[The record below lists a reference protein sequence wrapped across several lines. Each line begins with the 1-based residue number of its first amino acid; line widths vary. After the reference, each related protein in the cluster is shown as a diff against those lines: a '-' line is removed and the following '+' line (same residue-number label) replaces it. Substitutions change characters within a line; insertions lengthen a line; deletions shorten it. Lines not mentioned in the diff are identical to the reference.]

1 MGWRDQG
8 IRRYASGLT
17 ICVLPPN
24 LPARLDTIPMTFPNT
39 SAIPDAR
46 TALEQLLRQG
56 GLSPQTSQVKLDGD
70 GSTIDSP
77 HRLSTGI
84 GVAIAAQAAAI
95 AEIWRMRCG
104 RLQDVSVDLE
114 AAAHALN
121 PANFLKQNGYPV
133 TIRFGFTEPGN
144 GFFSTDDGH
153 WIYMAHGS
161 PHLRNGLLDVLQ
173 CPNTKIGI
181 AKAAAGWDAR
191 KLESICQERGLPLV
205 MVRTAAQWREHVHGK
220 LLVGRPV
227 VEIERIRD
235 GDPMPFKVAHRPLHG
250 IRVLENTHIL
260 AGPGIG
266 RCLAE
271 QGADVLRIAPPRSSD
286 PINFMIDT
294 GFGKR
299 AAFLDLDSPGDV
311 ARYKDLAANCDVVV
325 QSLRPGVLQRRGLGC
340 AELADASR
348 GLVYVSISCYGLN
361 DGPWSRYVGYDPLAQ
376 SAVGICVDE
385 GGANAP
391 RVVPC
396 TLLADYLT
404 SYLGTFGAL
413 AALIRRA
420 RDGGSYHVRISLA
433 QTCMWVQDLG
443 LQTRQSIKPTENMKP
458 RLLTMDSPFGELQYL
473 APVAQYSE
481 TPAYWDKPPVPLGA
495 SRSEWLRR

>member
-1 MGWRDQG
+1 MPLPQT
-8 IRRYASGLT
+8 ST
-17 ICVLPPN
+17 ISE
-24 LPARLDTIPMTFPNT
+24 ARI
-39 SAIPDAR
+39 
-46 TALEQLLRQG
+46 ALAQLLREG
-56 GLSPQTSQVKLDGD
+56 GLSPEISHVKLSGD
-70 GSTIDSP
+70 DSTIDSP
-77 HRLSTGI
+77 HRLATGI

-104 RLQDVSVDLE
+104 RLQGVSVDFQ

-121 PANFLKQNGYPV
+121 PANFLMQNGYPV
-133 TIRFGFTEPGN
+133 TIRFVFTEPGN
-144 GFFSTDDGH
+144 GFFSTRDGL

-161 PHLRNGLLDVLQ
+161 PRLRNGLLDVLQ
-173 CPNTKIGI
+173 CPNTKPGI
-181 AKAAAGWDAR
+181 TKAVAAWDAR
-191 KLESICQERGLPLV
+191 ALEPICQERGLPLV
-205 MVRTAAQWREHVHGK
+205 MVRTAAQWREHAHGR

-227 VEIERIRD
+227 IEIERIRD
-235 GDPMPFKVAHRPLHG
+235 GDPMPFKAAQRPLDG

-271 QGADVLRIAPPRSSD
+271 QGADVLRIAPPRTSD

-299 AAFLDLDSPGDV
+299 AAFLDLDCPGDV
-311 ARYKDLAANCDVVV
+311 ARYKNLAANCDVVV

-340 AELADASR
+340 TELAAASR
-348 GLVYVSISCYGLN
+348 GLVYVSVSCYGLD

-376 SAVGICVDE
+376 SAVGVCSDE
-385 GGANAP
+385 GGADAP

-433 QTCMWVQDLG
+433 QTCMWVQNLG
-443 LQTRQSIKPTENMKP
+443 LQRRQSIKHTENIKP

-481 TPAYWDKPPVPLGA
+481 TLAYWDKPPVPLGA
-495 SRSEWLRR
+495 SRSEWLTR

>member
-1 MGWRDQG
+1 MP
-8 IRRYASGLT
+8 
-17 ICVLPPN
+17 LPQT
-24 LPARLDTIPMTFPNT
+24 PAISD
-39 SAIPDAR
+39 SR
-46 TALEQLLRQG
+46 TALAQLLREG
-56 GLSPQTSQVKLDGD
+56 GLSLESSHVKLSGED
-70 GSTIDSP
+70 STIDSP
-77 HRLSTGI
+77 HRLATGI

-104 RLQDVSVDLE
+104 RLQSVSVDLQ

-121 PANFLKQNGYPV
+121 PANFLRQNGYPV
-133 TIRFGFTEPGN
+133 TIRFVFTEPGN
-144 GFFSTDDGH
+144 GFFSTRDGR

-161 PHLRNGLLDVLQ
+161 PRLRNGLLDVLQ
-173 CPNTKIGI
+173 CPNTKPGI
-181 AKAAAGWDAR
+181 TKAVAAWDAR
-191 KLESICQERGLPLV
+191 ALEPICQERGLPLV
-205 MVRTAAQWREHVHGK
+205 MVRTAAQWREHAHGR

-227 VEIERIRD
+227 IEIERIRD
-235 GDPMPFKVAHRPLHG
+235 GNPMPFKAAQRPLDG

-271 QGADVLRIAPPRSSD
+271 QGADVLRIAPPRTSD

-299 AAFLDLDSPGDV
+299 AAFLDLDSSGDV
-311 ARYKDLAANCDVVV
+311 ARYKDLAANCDLVV

-340 AELADASR
+340 AELAAASR
-348 GLVYVSISCYGLN
+348 GLVYVSVSCYGLD
-361 DGPWSRYVGYDPLAQ
+361 DGPWSRYVGYDPLSQ
-376 SAVGICVDE
+376 SATGVCSDE
-385 GGANAP
+385 GRADAP
-391 RVVPC
+391 RVVSC

-413 AALIRRA
+413 TGLIRRA

-443 LQTRQSIKPTENMKP
+443 LQRRRGISEHAGSVKP

-495 SRSEWLRR
+495 SRAEWLTR